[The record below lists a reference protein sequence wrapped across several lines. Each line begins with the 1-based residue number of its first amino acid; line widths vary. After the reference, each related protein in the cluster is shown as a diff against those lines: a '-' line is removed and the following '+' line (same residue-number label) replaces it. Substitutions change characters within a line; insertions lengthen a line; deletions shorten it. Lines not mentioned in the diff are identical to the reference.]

1 VEGVS
6 DTALAAILYVLLRP
20 VDRVLALIATFLHL
34 MATATFAFAE
44 LFYFIPSLLLGG
56 DSYLRSFTADQLNT
70 LALLSLNVYAF
81 GGVVF
86 LLFYGLGS
94 IGFGYLIVRSGYI
107 PAVLGFLL
115 LIGGVGFVLRNFALV
130 LVPSISTTFVHL
142 PTIIAIL
149 VLGLWLVA
157 RVRRLPA

>member
-1 VEGVS
+1 
-6 DTALAAILYVLLRP
+6 
-20 VDRVLALIATFLHL
+20 
-34 MATATFAFAE
+34 
-44 LFYFIPSLLLGG
+44 
-56 DSYLRSFTADQLNT
+56 
-70 LALLSLNVYAF
+70 LLSLNIYAF
-81 GGVVF
+81 AGGVF

-130 LVPSISTTFVHL
+130 LIPSISTTFLQL

-157 RVRRLPA
+157 RARTLPAQWRGSGCCWSSRYSALIQRERPVASAKSHG